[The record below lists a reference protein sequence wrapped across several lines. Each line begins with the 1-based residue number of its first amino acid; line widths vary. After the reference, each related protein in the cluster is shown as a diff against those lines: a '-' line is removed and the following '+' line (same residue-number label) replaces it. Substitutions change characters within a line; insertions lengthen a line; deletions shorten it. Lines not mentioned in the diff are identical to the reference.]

1 MEELI
6 FSLIRHKLFITKGEF
21 TKMEN
26 LLPWLIVVK
35 TIILLVLASYIYI
48 LTKKLQRRDRYL
60 KGNKGVKHNVEF
72 WMRFKGESEALKEII
87 NKIELPDTNAVDANK
102 QTDER
107 QANITIEKTSG
118 FVQVVTG
125 SGKADQYLDR
135 NTFSNKLEQYKSR
148 MIANCILEEDIDT
161 LLLNTQNT
169 EVKNSFL
176 TKYRVELAGIMINIA
191 GNAINLLQYLGR

>member
-6 FSLIRHKLFITKGEF
+6 FPLIRHKLFITKGEF

-35 TIILLVLASYIYI
+35 GIILLVLASYIYI

-60 KGNKGVKHNVEF
+60 KGNNGVKQNVEF

-87 NKIELPDTNAVDANK
+87 NKIELLDTNAVDANK
-102 QTDER
+102 QNNEG

-125 SGKADQYLDR
+125 SGKADQYLDG

-148 MIANCILEEDIDT
+148 MIANGILEEDIDA
-161 LLLNTQNT
+161 LMLNMQNT
-169 EVKNSFL
+169 DAKKSFL
-176 TKYRVELAGIMINIA
+176 TKYKTELSVIMINIA
-191 GNAINLLQYLGR
+191 GEVISLLQLLKG